1 MKETE
6 NYISI
11 MIDGLEKKIEI
22 LKNISEFNVKQKT
35 ILESEQLE
43 LEDFNKT
50 VEEKG
55 KLIEN
60 LVSLDSGFEAVYDR
74 VSEDISDNRSVYREQ
89 IKIMQKLI
97 AQITELSVKVQS
109 EEARNRELVQDRFG
123 KLKQEI
129 KETRKSNK
137 AVANYYKSMSKI
149 DNSPQFMDQKK

>member
-6 NYISI
+6 SYISI
-11 MIDGLEKKIEI
+11 MIDGLEKKIE
-22 LKNISEFNVKQKT
+22 LLNNISNFNVKQKK
-35 ILESEQLE
+35 ILESEQLD

-55 KLIEN
+55 KLIES

-74 VSEDISDNRSVYREQ
+74 VKEDIANNKSAYTEQ
-89 IKIMQKLI
+89 VKIMQKLI

-109 EEARNRELVQDRFG
+109 EEARNKELVQDRFG
-123 KLKQEI
+123 RLKQGI
-129 KETRKSNK
+129 KETRKNNK

-149 DNSPQFMDQKK
+149 DNSPQFMDKKK